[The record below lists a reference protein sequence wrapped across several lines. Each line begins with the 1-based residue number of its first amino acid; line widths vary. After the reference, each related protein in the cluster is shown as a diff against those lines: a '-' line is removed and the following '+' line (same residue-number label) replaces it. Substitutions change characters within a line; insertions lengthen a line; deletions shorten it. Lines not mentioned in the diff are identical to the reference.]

1 MKKEDN
7 VKLLGDD
14 GMLGMEYKER
24 QIHVFNTEG
33 NVMEL
38 ISTKEQVQEAI
49 DFLEECKKEMK

>member
-1 MKKEDN
+1 MEDN

-24 QIHVFNTEG
+24 QIHVFNTKD

-38 ISTKEQVQEAI
+38 LSTKEQIREAI
-49 DFLEECKKEMK
+49 DYLKECQKEMK

>member
-1 MKKEDN
+1 MEAS

-24 QIHVFNTEG
+24 TIRVYNTEG

-38 ISTKEQVQEAI
+38 LSTKEQVQETI
-49 DFLEECKKEMK
+49 DYLKECQKEMK

>member
-1 MKKEDN
+1 MKTN
-7 VKLLGDD
+7 VKLLGDA

-24 QIHVFNTEG
+24 QIRVFNTEG

-38 ISTKEQVQEAI
+38 LLTKEQVQEAI

>member
-1 MKKEDN
+1 MEDN

-24 QIHVFNTEG
+24 QIRVYNTEG

-38 ISTKEQVQEAI
+38 LSTKGQVQEAI
-49 DFLEECKKEMK
+49 DYLKECQKEMK

>member
-1 MKKEDN
+1 MEGK

-24 QIHVFNTEG
+24 KIRVYNTEG

-38 ISTKEQVQEAI
+38 LSTREQVQEAI
-49 DFLEECKKEMK
+49 DYLIECQKEMK

>member
-1 MKKEDN
+1 MENN
-7 VKLLGDD
+7 VNILGDD

-38 ISTKEQVQEAI
+38 LLTKEQVQEAI
-49 DFLEECKKEMK
+49 DFFEECKKEMK

>member
-1 MKKEDN
+1 MKIEDN

-24 QIHVFNTEG
+24 TIRVFSTEG

-38 ISTKEQVQEAI
+38 LSTKERVQEAI
-49 DFLEECKKEMK
+49 DYLNKCQKEMK

>member
-1 MKKEDN
+1 MKMENN
-7 VKLLGDD
+7 VNILGDD

-38 ISTKEQVQEAI
+38 LLTKEQVQEAI
-49 DFLEECKKEMK
+49 DFFEECKKEMK

>member
-1 MKKEDN
+1 MEGN

-24 QIHVFNTEG
+24 KVRVYNIEG

-38 ISTKEQVQEAI
+38 LSTRAQVQEAI
-49 DFLEECKKEMK
+49 DYLKECQKEMK

>member
-1 MKKEDN
+1 MKIEDN

-24 QIHVFNTEG
+24 TIRVYNTEG

-38 ISTKEQVQEAI
+38 LSTKEQVQEAI
-49 DFLEECKKEMK
+49 DYLKECQKEMK

>member
-1 MKKEDN
+1 MKAN

-24 QIHVFNTEG
+24 QIRVFNTEG

-38 ISTKEQVQEAI
+38 LSTKGQVQEAI
-49 DFLEECKKEMK
+49 DYLKECQKEMK